1 MSGLLL
7 TCSRACE
14 RAVFMRPPMRLP
26 VTRTVKT
33 VSVFVG
39 LAPAFLG
46 SSNFKPQHRLCNAV
60 LVLRSRKLNLCLR
73 LL

>member
-1 MSGLLL
+1 
-7 TCSRACE
+7 
-14 RAVFMRPPMRLP
+14 MRLP
-26 VTRTVKT
+26 VTRAVKT